1 MNVEKI
7 SVSIPKDVMEKLD
20 EFMKAS
26 SYLDRSKIFQIAIK
40 NFLDENSPDDV
51 EVFGILNIVYD
62 DEVTDNITKL
72 QHERL
77 SSIISTLHIH
87 LNEKECMEAIA
98 VKGKKSDLVK
108 LTSSLSQIKGVKKAK
123 LLTYEVEEK

>member
-7 SVSIPKDVMEKLD
+7 SVSIPKDIMEQLD
-20 EFMKAS
+20 KFMKTS
-26 SYLDRSKIFQIAIK
+26 SSLDRSKIFQIAIK
-40 NFLDENSPDDV
+40 NFLDENSLEDV
-51 EVFGILNIVYD
+51 DVVGIINIIYD
-62 DEVTDNITKL
+62 DEVTDEITKL
-72 QHERL
+72 QHEKL

-108 LTSSLSQIKGVKKAK
+108 LISSLSQIKGVKKAK
-123 LLTYEVEEK
+123 LLTYEVKEK

>member
-7 SVSIPKDVMEKLD
+7 SVSIPKDIMEQLD
-20 EFMKAS
+20 KFMKTS
-26 SYLDRSKIFQIAIK
+26 SSLDRSKIFQIAIK
-40 NFLDENSPDDV
+40 NFLDENSLEEVDV
-51 EVFGILNIVYD
+51 VGIINIIYD
-62 DEVTDNITKL
+62 DEVTDEITKL
-72 QHERL
+72 QHEKL

-123 LLTYEVEEK
+123 LLTYEVKEK

>member
-7 SVSIPKDVMEKLD
+7 SVSIPKDVMEQLD
-20 EFMKAS
+20 EFMKNS
-26 SYLDRSKIFQIAIK
+26 SSLDRSKIFQIAIK
-40 NFLDENSPDDV
+40 NFLDENSPEDI
-51 EVFGILNIVYD
+51 EVVGILNIVYN
-62 DEVTDNITKL
+62 DEVTDEITKL
-72 QHERL
+72 QHEKL

-108 LTSSLSQIKGVKKAK
+108 LVSSLSQIKGVKKAK

>member
-7 SVSIPKDVMEKLD
+7 SVSIPKDIMEQLD
-20 EFMKAS
+20 KFMKTS
-26 SYLDRSKIFQIAIK
+26 SSLDRSKIFQIAIK
-40 NFLDENSPDDV
+40 NFLDENSLEDV
-51 EVFGILNIVYD
+51 DVVGIINIVYD
-62 DEVTDNITKL
+62 DEVTDEITKL
-72 QHERL
+72 QHEKL

-87 LNEKECMEAIA
+87 LNEGECMEAIA

-123 LLTYEVEEK
+123 LLTYEVKEK